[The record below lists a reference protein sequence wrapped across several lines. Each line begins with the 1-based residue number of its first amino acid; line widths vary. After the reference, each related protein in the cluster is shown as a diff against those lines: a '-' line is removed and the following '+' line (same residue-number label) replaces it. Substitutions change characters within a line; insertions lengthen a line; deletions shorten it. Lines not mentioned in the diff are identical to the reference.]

1 MLRVRAH
8 RKVWIL
14 LYGEIP
20 DGLDVLHHC
29 DNPICVRPNHLFL
42 GTNADNMHD
51 KAAKGRVRHSL
62 AKLTPEQVLE
72 IRAKAA
78 TATVS
83 HSMLAR
89 EYGVEQT
96 AISRIVRRDTWKN
109 I

>member
-1 MLRVRAH
+1 MRRVRAH

-42 GTNADNMHD
+42 GTNADNMRD
-51 KAAKGRVRHSL
+51 KAMKGRARHNL

-72 IRAKAA
+72 IRARAA

-83 HSMLAR
+83 HSMLAK
-89 EYGVEQT
+89 EYGVQQT
-96 AISRIVRRDTWKN
+96 AISRIVRRDSWKN